1 MFVVDQAAIFSA
13 TCNQMNAPCE
23 QLSSNKVPNC
33 AWSIRQD
40 VDQDLRCLR
49 KTFTCSCHIALL
61 SRGQFLE
68 SAHSRIYVLFFFF
81 LGGGEVL
88 RIEGSLK
95 KSAKGPLTC
104 LCNGEKGFA
113 LVKSP
118 YLQCFLALGGHVIC
132 GHCFYYLATVQEFSS
147 RLLPFWVMRYR
158 IIDH

>member
-1 MFVVDQAAIFSA
+1 MCLVYSTRCRSGLKMLAENIHLQLPHCTSVQGAVPRVSSFTHLCFV
-13 TCNQMNAPCE
+13 
-23 QLSSNKVPNC
+23 L
-33 AWSIRQD
+33 
-40 VDQDLRCLR
+40 
-49 KTFTCSCHIALL
+49 
-61 SRGQFLE
+61 
-68 SAHSRIYVLFFFF
+68 FF
-81 LGGGEVL
+81 LGGGEVW

-147 RLLPFWVMRYR
+147 RLLPFWVMRDR
-158 IIDH
+158 IIDHW

>member
-1 MFVVDQAAIFSA
+1 MAFTILGGGWSNNWSLTKLGRIKIEVTQRKYQLLNTVEVVLMFVVDQAAIFSA

-68 SAHSRIYVLFFFF
+68 SAHSRIYVFFFF
-81 LGGGEVL
+81 FFFGGGGL
-88 RIEGSLK
+88 THRGLTKKICQGTLDMSL
-95 KSAKGPLTC
+95 
-104 LCNGEKGFA
+104 
-113 LVKSP
+113 
-118 YLQCFLALGGHVIC
+118 
-132 GHCFYYLATVQEFSS
+132 
-147 RLLPFWVMRYR
+147 
-158 IIDH
+158 